1 MDIIVKSMKTDN
13 KHWYAIKF
21 HTSKA
26 SAIKTLLDRESLQT
40 FFPTQFIRSLA
51 FIQASETTIT
61 HIKSAL
67 HTLFWVYSNPL
78 SHKPLIIPDRE
89 MELFMFMVNSG
100 DNGLIYLGD
109 DKPEY
114 HQGDRVR
121 VTHGPFKGAEG
132 HIKRI
137 KKDRRLIVTVHGVAA
152 IATTFIHPDFLE
164 VITPDTA

>member
-1 MDIIVKSMKTDN
+1 MITDN

-21 HTSKA
+21 HSSKTT
-26 SAIKTLLDRESLQT
+26 AIKTLLERERLQT
-40 FFPTQFIRSLA
+40 FFPTQIIRSLA
-51 FIQASETTIT
+51 FIRASETTIS
-61 HIKSAL
+61 HIKNTRY
-67 HTLFWVYSNPL
+67 TLFWVYRDPL

-89 MELFMFMVNSG
+89 MELFMFMVNTG
-100 DNGLIYLGD
+100 ENGLMYLGD

-121 VTHGPFKGAEG
+121 VTQGPFKGAEG

-137 KKDRRLIVTVHGVAA
+137 KKDRRLIVTIHGVAA

-164 VITPDTA
+164 VITPNTA